1 MREVKGNVADQ
12 QAFRAALKKA
22 NFKSVRGPFKFNHNQ
37 QPIQN
42 TYVGVVEA
50 GKDGSPYIKLSGTVQ
65 EMKPDNFAAKC
76 TMK

>member
-1 MREVKGNVADQ
+1 MPK
-12 QAFRAALKKA
+12 FRYALA
-22 NFKSVRGPFKFNHNQ
+22 EMPGARYSGRMQ

-50 GKDGSPYIKLSGTVQ
+50 GKDGSPYIKLTGTVQ